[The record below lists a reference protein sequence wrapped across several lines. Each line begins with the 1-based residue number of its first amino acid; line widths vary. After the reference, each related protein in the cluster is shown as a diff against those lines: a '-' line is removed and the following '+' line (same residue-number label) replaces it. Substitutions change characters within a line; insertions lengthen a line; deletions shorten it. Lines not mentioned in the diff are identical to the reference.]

1 VPVSTPAA
9 VLVRPL
15 ARSTAWAPLLVLPA
29 LTVAITLL
37 STRHGVADPI
47 GQARLAMVLLAV
59 AMAPVLDEP
68 AHELVIASPTSL
80 GRCRRWRIALGVAPV
95 AAAWLVVLARVRLD
109 AGTAA
114 AVSLELAAT
123 LATVLAV
130 AVVVARRNRD
140 GMGGLEAAM
149 ATPVVAGLV
158 SALPDRWTLL
168 AGSPHSPAWTD
179 SHRRWAVL
187 FAAAVAVLATDG
199 RKER

>member
-1 VPVSTPAA
+1 

-15 ARSTAWAPLLVLPA
+15 ARSAPWAPLLVLPA
-29 LTVAITLL
+29 LTVALTLYG
-37 STRHGVADPI
+37 TRHGVEDPI
-47 GQARLAMVLLAV
+47 GQTRLAVVLLAV

-68 AHELVIASPTSL
+68 AHELVTASPTSQA
-80 GRCRRWRIALGVAPV
+80 RCRRWRIAMGLGPV
-95 AAAWLVVLARVRLD
+95 AAAWLIVLARVRLD
-109 AGTAA
+109 AATAA
-114 AVSLELAAT
+114 ALTLELAAT
-123 LATVLAV
+123 LAAVLAV

-158 SALPDRWTLL
+158 NAVPNRWTLL